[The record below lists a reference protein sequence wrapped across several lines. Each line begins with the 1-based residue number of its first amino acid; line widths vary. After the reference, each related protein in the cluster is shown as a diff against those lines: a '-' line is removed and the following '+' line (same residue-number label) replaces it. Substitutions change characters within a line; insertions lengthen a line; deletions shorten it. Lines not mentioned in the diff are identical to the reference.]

1 MARAR
6 VRASK
11 SFGDFTRSD
20 WELVIREAAL
30 GVEDTRIAELYLLD
44 AVPQIEIGAELQ
56 IDRSTVSRRL
66 VRIID
71 RIERTA
77 NKMKIV

>member
-1 MARAR
+1 M
-6 VRASK
+6 SK

-71 RIERTA
+71 RIERTS